1 MRKQCI
7 IKNYAVFLKRCNCV
21 RAVIKDLDIR
31 KTENTD
37 FFSKRENLKLHMR
50 IIECMKKVKRF
61 VSRVSELHK
70 LIHYFVASSIEQDFN
85 DLIAEFDG
93 FMRSLNS
100 SFVIQFR

>member
-1 MRKQCI
+1 MILKNSDI
-7 IKNYAVFLKRCNCV
+7 ILISYRCHIDVEMILKRYC
-21 RAVIKDLDIR
+21 
-31 KTENTD
+31 
-37 FFSKRENLKLHMR
+37 LKMSSFCK
-50 IIECMKKVKRF
+50 ERF